1 MIRVSR
7 EWKNPQVFS
16 LAQGTGFN
24 RDRSEEAQDP
34 SWPLQPSKSRQT
46 KAPRAMRAH
55 RALLIVVTPASISS
69 LSDRPGN
76 PQDPCHRHQRGRRG
90 RGLTVNVGV
99 MDKQNTARWV
109 WLLCAIL
116 AGVVLARIGLLVM
129 SPQSHWLPAHGVIA
143 TRALAA
149 AYLLCD
155 VAISTSLITLLV
167 MQDRRAPTWVER
179 RFPSGGRWLWS
190 LLLGLTILCYVS
202 LAPTFLFFLVHLK
215 K

>member
-76 PQDPCHRHQRGRRG
+76 PQDPCHRHQRWRRG
-90 RGLTVNVGV
+90 RGLRVNVGV

-129 SPQSHWLPAHGVIA
+129 
-143 TRALAA
+143 
-149 AYLLCD
+149 
-155 VAISTSLITLLV
+155 
-167 MQDRRAPTWVER
+167 QDRRAPAWVER
-179 RFPSGGRWLWS
+179 RLPSGGRWLWS

>member
-24 RDRSEEAQDP
+24 RDRSEDAQEP

-46 KAPRAMRAH
+46 KAPRAMRA
-55 RALLIVVTPASISS
+55 
-69 LSDRPGN
+69 DRPF
-76 PQDPCHRHQRGRRG
+76 
-90 RGLTVNVGV
+90 
-99 MDKQNTARWV
+99 
-109 WLLCAIL
+109 
-116 AGVVLARIGLLVM
+116 
-129 SPQSHWLPAHGVIA
+129 
-143 TRALAA
+143 
-149 AYLLCD
+149 
-155 VAISTSLITLLV
+155 LLV
-167 MQDRRAPTWVER
+167 MQDRRAPAWVER
-179 RFPSGGRWLWS
+179 RLPSGGRWLWS